1 MPYRIEITPEVKQ
14 EIEHELAYSR
24 TQWGAHHTGQYRQ
37 GITNTLRQIATNPL
51 QYALKPY
58 YGDDVR
64 AVLYKGNYIVY
75 RCDTKQKV
83 MQVIGFPSVHKN
95 APHG

>member
-1 MPYRIEITPEVKQ
+1 MSYRIEFTPEAKR
-14 EIEHELAYSR
+14 EIEYELEYSR
-24 TQWGAHHTGQYRQ
+24 KKWGVRHTSTYRK
-37 GITNTLRQIATNPL
+37 GITDYLRRIAANPL

-75 RCDTKQKV
+75 RCNTTQKI
-83 MQVIGFPSVHKN
+83 MQVIGFPSIHKN
-95 APHG
+95 APGS